1 MPSMSE
7 EPRHHMVSFAEAF
20 VLPARKDRW
29 IGILSNHK
37 PKNLKHSAKLY
48 DHIDRQY
55 WVRNDHLE
63 GVSVEDAI
71 GVFYDFYD
79 TPRVISFSEATKLG
93 QGIDAIFS
101 LKAGRYAVLFFHE
114 HENYV
119 LSK

>member
-7 EPRHHMVSFAEAF
+7 DLRHHMVSFAEAF
-20 VLPARKDRW
+20 VLSNRKGRW

-37 PKNLKHSAKLY
+37 SKNLKHSAKLY
-48 DHIDRQY
+48 DHVDRRY
-55 WVRNDHLE
+55 WVRNDLLE
-63 GVSVEDAI
+63 GVSVGDAI

-79 TPRVISFSEATKLG
+79 SPRVISFSEAKKLG

-119 LSK
+119 LSR